1 MTTSFP
7 SDLFDRSVAS
17 IERAY
22 NQLGHTIGWRFLTGP
37 RATLSPR
44 TTIGFVTL
52 NPGGSSEPADHPR
65 ASSEAGSAY
74 LIETWPGNSRGAAP
88 LQLQVQALFSSMAR
102 HLGNQDSLSTF
113 MNQRVLSSH
122 LIPFRSPRFADLP
135 RRNESIAF
143 AQSLWADI
151 FTYWRP
157 RILLTIDVEA
167 FKNLNTILLQRHGAR
182 QTDSQRFD
190 TGWGTYQAEAV
201 RLIAP
206 DSSGAL
212 TLARLPH
219 LSTFKLF
226 SRAACGPYLERFL
239 AYLV

>member
-1 MTTSFP
+1 MATPFP
-7 SDLFDRSVAS
+7 PDLFDRSVES

-37 RATLSPR
+37 RATLSPK

-52 NPGGSSEPADHPR
+52 NPGGNSEPADHPR

-74 LIETWPGNSRGAAP
+74 LIETWPGSSRGAAP
-88 LQLQVQALFSSMAR
+88 LQMQVQALFSSMAR
-102 HLGNQDSLSTF
+102 HLGYEGSLSTF

-135 RRNESIAF
+135 RRSESMAF

-151 FTYWRP
+151 LTHWRP
-157 RILLTIDVEA
+157 RILLTIDREA
-167 FKNLNTILLQRHGAR
+167 FKNLNSILLQLGAR
-182 QTDSQRFD
+182 QTDSQHFD
-190 TGWGTYQAEAV
+190 TGWGTYQAEAA
-201 RLIAP
+201 RLITP